1 MPAFRPTRFNV
12 SHSGLGKRENYTAGR
27 CSKSGILKFISLL
40 AIHPLRERQSCL
52 GCFSSMVILSRNQ
65 RRNRH
70 KNKNVAKA
78 QIKAQDISGGIE
90 MVKLKTNEPIARKK
104 EARLNSLQTLHY
116 GSKGATQVHMQGPLA
131 RSQHAAGRDGIAAAL
146 QELVEAS
153 SHPARH
159 SKAAVP
165 LSAFPNYIF

>member
-1 MPAFRPTRFNV
+1 MPAFRPTWFKV

-40 AIHPLRERQSCL
+40 AIHPLRERHSCL
-52 GCFSSMVILSRNQ
+52 GCFSSTVILSRNQ

-90 MVKLKTNEPIARKK
+90 MVKLKTNEAIAKK
-104 EARLNSLQTLHY
+104 KRGTSKLTANPPLWLERSDASTHAGAAR
-116 GSKGATQVHMQGPLA
+116 PLSTCSWKRWNC
-131 RSQHAAGRDGIAAAL
+131 RSAAGVSGSIEPPR
-146 QELVEAS
+146 
-153 SHPARH
+153 P
-159 SKAAVP
+159 P
-165 LSAFPNYIF
+165 F